1 MGFNTQ
7 FTPYPERLVFK
18 EAIPP
23 TSVTAAGATDGAA
36 VDINEFE
43 GNIAI
48 VVDAILATAGTTPTL
63 TFTVEHRADSGDS
76 WGAVPADA
84 LIDASLGTADTF
96 DVVTA
101 AANGGVQ
108 VKGLVR
114 ARCKAQIRVVA
125 TVGGTSTPSFKFS
138 AILVVSNKYGDQ

>member
-7 FTPYPERLVFK
+7 FTPYPDQLTFV

-23 TSVTAAGATDGAA
+23 TSVTAAGATEGPALP
-36 VDINEFE
+36 VGQYE
-43 GNIAI
+43 GNLAI
-48 VVDAILATAGTTPTL
+48 VAHSILATAGTNPTL
-63 TFTVEHRADSGDS
+63 TYTVEHRASASDS

-84 LIDASLGTADTF
+84 LLNEDGTAAAF
-96 DVVTA
+96 GVVTA

-108 VKGLVR
+108 KRNLVR
-114 ARCKAQIRVVA
+114 ARCKAQIRVIG

-138 AILVVSNKYGDQ
+138 AVIVASDKYGDQ

>member
-7 FTPYPERLVFK
+7 FTPYPDQLQVV

-23 TSVTAAGATDGAA
+23 TSVTAAGATEGSA
-36 VDINEFE
+36 VSISEYE
-43 GNIAI
+43 GNILLVAH
-48 VVDAILATAGTTPTL
+48 AILATAGTNPTL
-63 TFTVEHRADSGDS
+63 AFTVEHRASASDS

-84 LIDASLGTADTF
+84 LIDANGDADTF
-96 DVVTA
+96 DTVTG

-108 VKGLVR
+108 KKGLVR

-125 TVGGTSTPSFKFS
+125 TVGGTSNPAFKFS
-138 AILVVSNKYGDQ
+138 AVIVASKKYGDQ